1 MSQALTWKQISLK
14 VHQGKLMCW
23 SRFEVRS
30 RPGQAMETAATN
42 QQLLSFSPIGQRCQ
56 TLVHKSQARI
66 TLAMIDGKHK
76 RIFQLCLIRLKTI
89 SFWS

>member
-23 SRFEVRS
+23 SRFEVRLC
-30 RPGQAMETAATN
+30 QAMETAATN
-42 QQLLSFSPIGQRCQ
+42 QHLLSFSPIGQRCQ